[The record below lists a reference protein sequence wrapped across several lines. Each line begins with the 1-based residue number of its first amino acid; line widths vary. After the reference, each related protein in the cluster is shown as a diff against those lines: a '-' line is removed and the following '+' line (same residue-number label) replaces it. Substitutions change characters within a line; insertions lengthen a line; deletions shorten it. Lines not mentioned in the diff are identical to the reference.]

1 MESDNI
7 VFAVGLAICQVVNI
21 VALIVGLTDSV
32 WLVFMP
38 SIALA
43 ALVAVR
49 YAVLMVKVIIIA
61 IRSMNR

>member
-7 VFAVGLAICQVVNI
+7 VFAVALAICQVVNI

>member
-1 MESDNI
+1 MGSDNI
-7 VFAVGLAICQVVNI
+7 VFAIALAICQVVNI

-49 YAVLMVKVIIIA
+49 YGVLMVKVIIIA

>member
-7 VFAVGLAICQVVNI
+7 VFAVALGICQVVNI